1 MRFTAA
7 FVSLLLLSGAP
18 VPAHDLTPFQE
29 PGPSHVLHRDVSP
42 SGEETINVE
51 TYVAPACAAKPCPLV
66 IAIHGLNRDAGRAR
80 DEWIEAADRYGLI
93 VAAPHFDRERFPTRL
108 FQQGGVR
115 DRPDSAGWVF
125 ATVERFFDRAL
136 ASGRVA
142 GTGYVLFGH
151 SAGAQFV
158 QRMVLFS
165 PQARFSTA
173 VAANAGYYTL
183 PVGKEAAGGF
193 DYPYSLGATPLADAP
208 PRAAFARRM
217 LVMLGD
223 RDTDPDHAALNRS
236 RGARAQGA
244 DRFTRGRDFMT
255 VASAEAARI
264 GAALN
269 WRQIVVPGVAHES
282 GKMASAAAQAVFGAP

>member
-1 MRFTAA
+1 MRSTAA

-29 PGPSHVLHRDVSP
+29 PGASHVLHRDVSP
-42 SGEETINVE
+42 DGEETINVE
-51 TYVAPACAAKPCPLV
+51 TYVAPACATKPCPLV
-66 IAIHGLNRDAGRAR
+66 IAIHGLNRNAGTAR

-115 DRPDSAGWVF
+115 DQPDSTRWVF

-142 GTGYVLFGH
+142 GTSYVLFGH
-151 SAGAQFV
+151 SGGAQFV

-183 PVGKEAAGGF
+183 PVGKDAAGGF
-193 DYPYSLGATPLADAP
+193 DYPYSLGGTPLADTS

-223 RDTDPDHAALNRS
+223 RDTDPHHAALNHT
-236 RGARAQGA
+236 RGAQAQGA
-244 DRFTRGRDFMT
+244 DRFARGRHFMT
-255 VASAEAARI
+255 VAVAEATRI
-264 GAALN
+264 GAELH
-269 WRQIVVPGVAHES
+269 WREIVVPGVAHQS
-282 GKMASAAAQAVFGAP
+282 GKMASAAAQAVFGAK